1 MERYTTVIEWSL
13 QHNMHI
19 IFRFVQRNTGGGGP
33 LTWPD
38 DGRSIWKDASA
49 QDELVQAWAD
59 LAKRFKGKKGIM
71 FVPITE
77 PHGETPDEF
86 AGTPTLCQRRFG
98 TLFIRA

>member
-1 MERYTTVIEWSL
+1 
-13 QHNMHI
+13 MHI
-19 IFRFVQRNTGGGGP
+19 IFRFGQRNTGGAA

-77 PHGETPDEF
+77 PHGEMADEL
-86 AGTPTLCQRRFG
+86 AGERSAKRFG
-98 TLFIRA
+98 TPFIRA